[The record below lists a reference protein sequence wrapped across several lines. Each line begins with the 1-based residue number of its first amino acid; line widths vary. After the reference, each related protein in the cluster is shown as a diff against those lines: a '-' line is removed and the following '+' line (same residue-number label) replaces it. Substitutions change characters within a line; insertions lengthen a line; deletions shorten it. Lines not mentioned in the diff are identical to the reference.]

1 MFRERSAYF
10 TFQTVRQQESSISIL
25 TGEQMKKEEGAEE
38 RNGPF
43 FGELKGNVVANVSKA
58 VMGRDASKEITVT
71 FEK

>member
-1 MFRERSAYF
+1 
-10 TFQTVRQQESSISIL
+10 
-25 TGEQMKKEEGAEE
+25 MKKEEGDEE

-58 VMGRDASKEITVT
+58 AMGRDASKEITVT